1 MEILPE
7 EEKAE
12 KILYLII
19 AQLNEVYK
27 RRIDFIRIDSYN
39 FSVRPGS
46 QVGRQ
51 RSAKPLFAGSNPA
64 QALNI
69 YY

>member
-12 KILYLII
+12 KVLYLII

-27 RRIDFIRIDSYN
+27 ERKLRNFEQEWHHYLEGEIPSTSFTLFFI
-39 FSVRPGS
+39 FSIN
-46 QVGRQ
+46 
-51 RSAKPLFAGSNPA
+51 PL
-64 QALNI
+64 
-69 YY
+69 

>member
-12 KILYLII
+12 KVLYLII

-27 RRIDFIRIDSYN
+27 ERKLRN
-39 FSVRPGS
+39 FEQEWHHYLEEKNKTREILIT
-46 QVGRQ
+46 QTQ
-51 RSAKPLFAGSNPA
+51 
-64 QALNI
+64 LN
-69 YY
+69 

>member
-12 KILYLII
+12 KILYLVI

-27 RRIDFIRIDSYN
+27 ERKLRN
-39 FSVRPGS
+39 FEEEW
-46 QVGRQ
+46 Q
-51 RSAKPLFAGSNPA
+51 RYLEEKNKNREVLT
-64 QALNI
+64 QTQLT
-69 YY
+69 

>member
-12 KILYLII
+12 KILYLVI

-27 RRIDFIRIDSYN
+27 ERKLRN
-39 FSVRPGS
+39 FEEE
-46 QVGRQ
+46 
-51 RSAKPLFAGSNPA
+51 
-64 QALNI
+64 
-69 YY
+69 